1 MYKYSRIILLTVVI
15 SAFLFSCKQK
25 SETAKMIPSDA
36 VVVAYFD
43 TKSLMNK
50 LPFEDIKATQMYKDV
65 AADSSIPAWGKEF
78 LDDPRKTGIDMD
90 KGMVF
95 FTTKGNSEDFNFV
108 MEGSL
113 RNAADFEKLN
123 QNLDPSQKVAELK
136 GIKSLTMKN
145 NGVVA
150 WNDKNFVYVFNTT
163 TGQKDFESWSEDTT
177 MMPKMPKGNLDQAL
191 SYAQKLFTLPAD
203 STIGKED
210 KFNTLMNQSGDIR
223 VWLNNEQMF
232 KLSPQLGMLGML
244 KLDALIKD
252 SRSTFVVNF
261 NNGEINVDQKGY
273 YGKEMTDLI
282 KKYKGDAVKTDD
294 FTNIPSTDVLGAAA
308 FNFKPEGLKEGLKLM
323 GLDGMLNTYG
333 AQIGLTLDDVVGAI
347 DGRVLLSFSDLNMNK
362 QGDSTSLT
370 MGIPDFNFLFKIGIK
385 DKAKLQK
392 VLDGVSKAMGIT
404 AADGF
409 TMSDKEFVISNHKE
423 FAESFLAGK
432 SNNKPEW
439 ANNISGEPG
448 GFYLNINK
456 ILSSI
461 DSPTKDSI
469 GNLMLQKSKAVWG
482 EIFNKSGD
490 ISDNAFTGN
499 TRITLLDKNTNSLKT
514 LNTYFDQMYQ
524 LGKEQKKKWNVP
536 ATIDTTALPPV
547 ADSTAPIKP

>member
-1 MYKYSRIILLTVVI
+1 MYKNSRIFLLILVI

-25 SETAKMIPSDA
+25 SETARMIPSDA
-36 VVVAYFD
+36 VMAVYFD
-43 TKSLMNK
+43 TKSLMTK

-65 AADSSIPAWGKEF
+65 IADTSLPTWGKEF
-78 LDDPRKTGIDMD
+78 LDDPRRTGIDLD

-95 FTTKGNSEDFNFV
+95 FTTRGNGEDFNFV

-113 RNAADFEKLN
+113 SNAADFEKLN
-123 QNLDPSQKVAELK
+123 QNLDPSQKIGDLK

-145 NGVVA
+145 NGIVA
-150 WNDKNFVYVFNTT
+150 WNDKNFVYVFNTS
-163 TGQKDFESWSEDTT
+163 TGQADLESWNGDTSL
-177 MMPKMPKGNLDQAL
+177 MPKMPKGNLDEAMN
-191 SYAQKLFTLPAD
+191 YAQKLFSLPSD
-203 STIGKED
+203 SSLVKD
-210 KFNTLMNQSGDIR
+210 DHFNKMMGESGDVK
-223 VWLNNEQMF
+223 VWLNNEQLF

-261 NNGEINVDQKGY
+261 NNGEINVAQKGY

-282 KKYKGDAVKTDD
+282 KKYKGDAVKGED
-294 FTNIPSTDVLGAAA
+294 FAKIPSENILGAAA

-323 GLDGMLNTYG
+323 GLDGLINTYG
-333 AQIGLTLDDVVGAI
+333 AQVGLTLDDVIGAF
-347 DGRVLLSFSDLNMNK
+347 DGRVLLSFSDLNMNNK
-362 QGDSTSLT
+362 SDSTSIAL
-370 MGIPDFNFLFKIGIK
+370 GIPDFNFLFKIGIK

-392 VLDGVSKAMGIT
+392 VLDGVSKGMGIA

-409 TMSDKEFVISNHKE
+409 IMNDKEFVISNHKE
-423 FAESFLAGK
+423 FAESFLSGK
-432 SNNKPEW
+432 SNNKPDW

-461 DSPTKDSI
+461 DSPAKDSI

-524 LGKEQKKKWNVP
+524 LGKEQKKQWNVP
-536 ATIDTTALPPV
+536 AAIDTTALPPI
-547 ADSTAPIKP
+547 ADSAALLKP